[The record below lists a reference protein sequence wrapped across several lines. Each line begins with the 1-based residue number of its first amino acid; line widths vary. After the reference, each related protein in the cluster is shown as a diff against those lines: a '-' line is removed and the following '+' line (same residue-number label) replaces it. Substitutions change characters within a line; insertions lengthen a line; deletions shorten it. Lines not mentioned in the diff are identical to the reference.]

1 MTESNKLG
9 MPIVAVVDT
18 NCDPDVITY
27 VIPGNDDAIR
37 SGALMCRVMAEAVVE
52 GRWVAE
58 HRATA
63 VGKPAPAPVA
73 AGERGVDGSGAEPQ
87 TMPPTVTEH
96 PPAAEVPAAPEGG
109 SVSSVDAEA
118 APRPAPAT
126 SDPTPARVEVP
137 AADAETALP
146 PAGETTSPRE
156 ENQDQVAEES

>member
-1 MTESNKLG
+1 M
-9 MPIVAVVDT
+9 
-18 NCDPDVITY
+18 
-27 VIPGNDDAIR
+27 
-37 SGALMCRVMAEAVVE
+37 MAEAVVE

-126 SDPTPARVEVP
+126 SDPTPARSRSR
-137 AADAETALP
+137 P
-146 PAGETTSPRE
+146 PMPRPRSPRLE
-156 ENQDQVAEES
+156 RRPRRGKRTRTK